1 MLSDEQTHS
10 VLWDHSLIPIGPGVG
25 QGEHRPPEGILDTR
39 GFSPLATCSR
49 VFSPSDEPLNLG
61 PASSYMTP

>member
-1 MLSDEQTHS
+1 MFMLSDEQTHS

-49 VFSPSDEPLNLG
+49 VFSLQMNLSTWAQ
-61 PASSYMTP
+61 PVPI